1 MVAGLAGSDDNPRR
15 PRPRSVYPWLRRDYF
30 KTSVSYLVSLAIHAA
45 VLLLLLATMMLDGGG
60 GSGTEE
66 GGTGKLFSMLVG
78 KGQLDTQT
86 ERTDKSDSL
95 ENAIAK
101 AVEEIE
107 PLPMVASQVTP
118 DLADVGVRLRDVA
131 PKINPMGTASSL
143 RSVPGSTGG
152 GMAVGPGFGAG
163 GGMGGGIGRG
173 FGRGFGDFVGLMQTL
188 GFDVAFVIDGTN
200 SMQFA
205 IDTVRARMREL
216 VGQIQRLVP
225 NARVGFVIYK
235 DKGDDFTVRMSS
247 LSFHADKLESFIKY
261 IKAGGGGDYTEAV
274 YEGMRTAVE
283 ELEWREFARRVIVL
297 VPSSPP
303 HEGQEGALQSLVKD
317 FHAKGGV
324 VHVLDL
330 SEMMHRNYQLALQ
343 QALFGAVTEK
353 IAPMPAFYAEL
364 QSYFTA
370 LAKGGGGE
378 LIPLG
383 DEGKLAQELMV
394 AAFGPQ
400 WRKEVSRSAAQ
411 H

>member
-1 MVAGLAGSDDNPRR
+1 MADYHDKRR
-15 PRPRSVYPWLRRDYF
+15 PGPRPVYPWLRRDYF

-45 VLLLLLATMMLDGGG
+45 VVLLVLATVMLDGGG
-60 GSGTEE
+60 GPGSDA
-66 GGTGKLFSMLVG
+66 GGKGKLFSMMVG
-78 KGQLDTQT
+78 QGRVETQT
-86 ERTDKSDSL
+86 ERKDKSDSL

-107 PLPMVASQVTP
+107 PLPVVASQVTP

-143 RSVPGSTGG
+143 RALPGSAAG
-152 GMAVGPGFGAG
+152 GMAVGPGF
-163 GGMGGGIGRG
+163 GMGGGIGRG
-173 FGRGFGDFVGLMQTL
+173 FGRGFGDFVGLMQTV
-188 GFDVAFVIDGTN
+188 GFDVVFVIDGTN

-205 IDTVRARMREL
+205 IDTVKARMRDL
-216 VGQIQRLVP
+216 VGQIQHLVP
-225 NARVGFVIYK
+225 NSRAGFVIYK
-235 DKGDDFTVRMSS
+235 DKGDDFTVKMSS

-261 IKAGGGGDYTEAV
+261 IQAGGGGDYREAV

-283 ELEWREFARRVIVL
+283 ELGWREFARRVIVL

-303 HEGQEGALQSLVKD
+303 HVGQEALLQNIAKD

-330 SEMMHRNYQLALQ
+330 AEMMHRNYQIALDK
-343 QALFGAVTEK
+343 ALFGEPSDKVVPLPE
-353 IAPMPAFYAEL
+353 FYVEL
-364 QSYFTA
+364 QNYFA
-370 LAKGGGGE
+370 SVAKAGGGE

-383 DEGKLAQELMV
+383 DEGKLTGELMV

-400 WRKEVSRSAAQ
+400 WRKEVARFSAE